1 MPLVLSDASTLI
13 HLAAI
18 GRLALLRDLYQEITV
33 PAAVW
38 QEVVE
43 EGRGRAGTAEV
54 EAARQAGWIK
64 LLAPSREPL
73 LQLLERDLDEGES
86 EVIALAIERQAD
98 LILLDETDARQ
109 VAERCG
115 LPKTG
120 VIGVL
125 IRAKRE
131 GRIASLQA
139 ELDRLRSHGGFWIA
153 EGLYQRALQ
162 AVGER

>member
-1 MPLVLSDASTLI
+1 M
-13 HLAAI
+13 
-18 GRLALLRDLYQEITV
+18 
-33 PAAVW
+33 
-38 QEVVE
+38 
-43 EGRGRAGTAEV
+43 
-54 EAARQAGWIK
+54 
-64 LLAPSREPL
+64 
-73 LQLLERDLDEGES
+73 
-86 EVIALAIERQAD
+86 IALAIERQAN

-109 VAERCG
+109 VAERYG

-153 EGLYQRALQ
+153 AGLYQRALQ
-162 AVGER
+162 AVGEK

>member
-1 MPLVLSDASTLI
+1 
-13 HLAAI
+13 
-18 GRLALLRDLYQEITV
+18 LL
-33 PAAVW
+33 
-38 QEVVE
+38 
-43 EGRGRAGTAEV
+43 
-54 EAARQAGWIK
+54 K
-64 LLAPSREPL
+64 
-73 LQLLERDLDEGES
+73 RDLDEGES
-86 EVIALAIERQAD
+86 EVIALAIERQAN

-109 VAERCG
+109 VAERYG

-131 GRIASLQA
+131 GRIASLEA
-139 ELDRLRSHGGFWIA
+139 ELDRLRRYGGFWIA

>member
-1 MPLVLSDASTLI
+1 MPLVISDTSTLI

-18 GRLALLRDLYQEITV
+18 GRLALLRDLYQKITV
-33 PAAVW
+33 PSAVW
-38 QEVVE
+38 KEVVE
-43 EGRGRAGTAEV
+43 GGKGRVGTVEI
-54 EAARQAGWIK
+54 EAARQTGWIAIM
-64 LLAPSREPL
+64 LPTNEPL
-73 LQLLERDLDEGES
+73 LRLLKRDLDEGES

-109 VAERCG
+109 VAKRYS

-131 GRIASLQA
+131 GKIASLQA
-139 ELDRLRSHGGFWIA
+139 ELDKLRSQGGFWIA
-153 EGLYQRALQ
+153 EKLYQQALR